1 MRHKSYLSHNG
12 LGGFPEE
19 LTLVSNDE
27 EAQKI
32 HPAREF
38 IFSSRFAG
46 LCGIIG
52 PLIAISGIALAIL
65 VSPWFNW
72 FTNALSDLGHPWML
86 GGSNGTPGYNHAAP
100 IFNSALSLTGLVT
113 LVLTIWLIRYE
124 YFELSTFGVI
134 AAVLLTVSQFFLIGI
149 GIFHEGY
156 GELHFIVSLG
166 FFVHLIIAGMLFGI
180 RLILEK
186 KMRIFGIS
194 AFILAFISMIMWVLY
209 YLDLTVFTGVAIP
222 EIISAIA
229 AMIWV
234 YPLCIRIILQ
244 KN

>member
-1 MRHKSYLSHNG
+1 LIHSG

-27 EAQKI
+27 EAQKR
-32 HPAREF
+32 HPVREF

-46 LCGIIG
+46 VCGIIG
-52 PLIAISGIALAIL
+52 PLIAISGIALAIF

-86 GGSNGTPGYNHAAP
+86 GGSNGTPGYNPAAL
-100 IFNSALSLTGLVT
+100 IFNSALTLTGLVT

-124 YFELSTFGVI
+124 HFERSTLGLI

-186 KMRIFGIS
+186 ETRIFGIA
-194 AFILAFISMIMWVLY
+194 AFILAFISMIVWVLY
-209 YLDLTVFTGVAIP
+209 YLDLTIFTGVAIP
-222 EIISAIA
+222 EIVSAIA

>member
-1 MRHKSYLSHNG
+1 M
-12 LGGFPEE
+12 E

-32 HPAREF
+32 HPVREF

-46 LCGIIG
+46 VCGIIG
-52 PLIAISGIALAIL
+52 PLIAISGIAIAIF

-72 FTNALSDLGHPWML
+72 FANALSDLGHPWML
-86 GGSNGTPGYNHAAP
+86 GGSNGTPGYNPAAP
-100 IFNSALSLTGLVT
+100 IFNSALSLAGLVT

-124 YFELSTFGVI
+124 YFERSTFGVI
-134 AAVLLTVSQFFLIGI
+134 AAVLLMVSQFFLIGI

-166 FFVHLIIAGMLFGI
+166 LFVHLIIAGMLFGI
-180 RLILEK
+180 RLILDKET
-186 KMRIFGIS
+186 RIFGIS
-194 AFILAFISMIMWVLY
+194 AFILAFISMLVWVLY

-222 EIISAIA
+222 EIVSAIA